1 MSSTILCSDAWIF
14 EGYFLYFIAILFLL
28 GTRLKGGG
36 GGGPNTQKKL
46 AAQFFVGTHEFL
58 RGGFYLSYIYLGYF
72 VCLCVI
78 ECVCVSQLRNA
89 LLFF

>member
-1 MSSTILCSDAWIF
+1 MQETVHRNYEILSKSMDPNGHRLVKVSPHQQGPIKNVSHV
-14 EGYFLYFIAILFLL
+14 LYWALLLVVCTTQNIGFLL
-28 GTRLKGGG
+28 S
-36 GGGPNTQKKL
+36 
-46 AAQFFVGTHEFL
+46 
-58 RGGFYLSYIYLGYF
+58 LSYIYLGYF